1 MAISRRALL
10 AAGAAAAAGAC
21 AGSGPGSDAGAAS
34 HGSSSAAPTTG
45 HPTTESSAPV
55 RADSTRV
62 SGLPPF
68 VQSGPST
75 GDGVSL
81 TFHGSGDVGL
91 AAQLLG
97 AASRLDVPI
106 TVFAVGRWLDDNP
119 TIARRILDGGHE
131 LANHTYTH
139 PVLTRLDAAAA
150 LDEIARCR
158 DALDR
163 HSGTPGRWFRP
174 SGTPTP
180 TTTITD
186 AARRAGYTTIV
197 GYDVDPHDYQDPGA
211 ALVTSRVE
219 SALHAGA
226 IVSLHTGHVG
236 TVDAFT
242 PIVGAIRQRG
252 LRPVTVSEL
261 LGVSG

>member
-10 AAGAAAAAGAC
+10 AAGAAVVTGAC
-21 AGSGPGSDAGAAS
+21 AGSGGSP
-34 HGSSSAAPTTG
+34 HRPSAAPAPTTSSTDR
-45 HPTTESSAPV
+45 PTTE
-55 RADSTRV
+55 
-62 SGLPPF
+62 LPPF
-68 VQSGPST
+68 VRTGPST
-75 GDGVSL
+75 GDGVAL
-81 TFHGSGDVGL
+81 TFHGSGNADVV
-91 AAQLLG
+91 AQLL
-97 AASRLDVPI
+97 AAATRLDVRI

-119 TIARRILDGGHE
+119 TMARRVLDGGGE

-139 PVLTRLDAAAA
+139 PVLTRLGPPAA
-150 LDEIARCR
+150 LDEIVRCR

-163 HSGTPGRWFRP
+163 HGGTPGRWFRP

-180 TTTITD
+180 TATIED

-211 ALVTSRVE
+211 ALVASRVE
-219 SALHAGA
+219 TALHAGA
-226 IVSLHTGHVG
+226 IVSLHTGHPG

-242 PIVGAIRQRG
+242 PIVAAMRRRG

-261 LGVSG
+261 LGVSA